1 LGGRVMVGRRKRE
14 GKRDERIEFLG
25 AAPIRPGWQTAL
37 VV

>member
-1 LGGRVMVGRRKRE
+1 MVGRRKRE
-14 GKRDERIEFLG
+14 VKRDERIEFLG